1 MPRQMNL
8 EMCKSTPDRVYLLT
22 LTTNAQIAEVI
33 MLSLGGLLYKLL
45 RAISMVFTSA
55 AG

>member
-1 MPRQMNL
+1 MNL
-8 EMCKSTPDRVYLLT
+8 ETCKSTPDRVYLLI